1 MVGLISHTLRHRIIA
16 VSGVALIGGIAV
28 GVFAVQGSYTPL
40 TGQNNVVPNL
50 VPDVGGLHAGSQ
62 GSTSAPKTA
71 AKPAI
76 RLIPSAGAPVKAFGG
91 SPGGA
96 TFVPVKG
103 HEGSPLS

>member
-71 AKPAI
+71 AKPGI